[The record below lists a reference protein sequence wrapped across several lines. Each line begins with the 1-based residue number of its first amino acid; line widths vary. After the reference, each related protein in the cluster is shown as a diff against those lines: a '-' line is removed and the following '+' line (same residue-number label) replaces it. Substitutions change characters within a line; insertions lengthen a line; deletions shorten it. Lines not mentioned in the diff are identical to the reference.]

1 MDTKQILAG
10 LNTAQQEAVEKTAG
24 PVLVLAGAG
33 SGKTKVLTQ
42 KLCYILSNN
51 LALPSEILMVT
62 FTNKAAAE
70 MKERVV
76 KLLGRD
82 ANMPFMGTFHSYGAR
97 FLRIEAQH
105 TGLSS
110 NFVIYD
116 EKDSIALISTV
127 MEELNINS
135 KTTKPQA
142 VKYNISSAKN
152 EMVGSRD
159 YAGYARGYFQ
169 ETVAKIY
176 NAYEQKM
183 LEVNAVDFDDLLKK
197 VVDLLKTN
205 EEVKNKYS
213 GRYKY
218 VLVDEYQDVNAAQ
231 YQLTKILS
239 AKHGNITVVGDAS
252 QAIYAFRG
260 ADFRNIVN
268 FEKDFSDVT
277 VINLE
282 ENYRSTNTILSAA
295 NAVISQNRSHP
306 VLKLWTKN
314 GQGELIRLIQAP
326 EEQAEGNII
335 ASIIINSG
343 RNYSDFA
350 ILYRTNAQ
358 SRSIEEALIK
368 NGVAYNLVGGVRFY
382 DRKEIKDVL
391 SYLRIIANDKDIIA
405 RDRIIKLGKRK
416 YQAFLARVD
425 EINYPAAELRGIP
438 SEKYVLGHSDHK
450 INKELSPSEILASVL
465 EISEYLLRFDE
476 KDPEDVS
483 RVENIRELSSVA
495 EKFSNL
501 DEFLENVALMESGAT
516 SGETIGEKK
525 SEVTLMTIHAAKGLE
540 FPVVFMS
547 GMEEGLF
554 PHSRSLIDPAQLEEE
569 RRLCYVGMTRA
580 KEVLFLTYTAN
591 RLYFGVRGNSVPSR
605 FLGDLPED
613 LVKNLV

>member
-1 MDTKQILAG
+1 MDTKEILAG
-10 LNTAQQEAVEKTAG
+10 LNTEQQAAIEKTTG

-42 KLCYILSNN
+42 KLCYILSNK
-51 LALPSEILMVT
+51 LAYPSEVLMVT

-76 KLLGRD
+76 RLLGNN
-82 ANMPFMGTFHSYGAR
+82 AEVPFMGTFHSYGAR
-97 FLRIEAQH
+97 FLRIEGH
-105 TGLSS
+105 HLGLSS

-116 EKDSIALISTV
+116 EKDSVDLIATV
-127 MEELNINS
+127 MDELNIS
-135 KTTKPQA
+135 TKTTKPQA

-152 EMVGSRD
+152 EMVSSKS

-176 NAYEQKM
+176 DAYEQKM
-183 LEVNAVDFDDLLKK
+183 LEANAVDFDDLLKK
-197 VVDLLKTN
+197 VVDLLNDN
-205 EEVKNKYS
+205 EDIKQKYA

-218 VLVDEYQDVNAAQ
+218 LLVDEYQDVNAAQ

-239 AKHGNITVVGDAS
+239 SKYGNLTVVGDAS

-268 FEKDFSDVT
+268 FERDFKDVT

-343 RNYSDFA
+343 RDYKDFA
-350 ILYRTNAQ
+350 VLYRTNAQ
-358 SRSIEEALIK
+358 SRSIEEAFIK
-368 NGVAYNLVGGVRFY
+368 NGVPYNLVGGVRFY

-391 SYLRIIANDKDIIA
+391 AYLRIIANDKDLVA
-405 RDRIIKLGKRK
+405 TARIIKLGKRK
-416 YQAFLARVD
+416 YQSFLARVG
-425 EINYPAAELRGIP
+425 EIN
-438 SEKYVLGHSDHK
+438 
-450 INKELSPSEILASVL
+450 NTLSPSEILADVL
-465 EISEYLLRFDE
+465 EVSEYLSRFDE
-476 KDPEDVS
+476 KDPEDAG
-483 RVENIRELSSVA
+483 RVENIRELASVA
-495 EKFSNL
+495 EKFGNL
-501 DEFLENVALMESGAT
+501 DEFLENVALMETGAPLA
-516 SGETIGEKK
+516 GEGTGEKN
-525 SEVTLMTIHAAKGLE
+525 SEVTLMTIHSAKGLE

-580 KEVLFLTYTAN
+580 KEVLFLTYTSN
-591 RLYFGVRGNSVPSR
+591 RLYFGVRGSSIPSR
-605 FLGDLPED
+605 FLGDLPQD
-613 LVKNLV
+613 LVKNLQ

>member
-1 MDTKQILAG
+1 MDNKEILAG
-10 LNTAQQEAVEKTAG
+10 LNTAQQEAVEKTDG

-42 KLCYILSNN
+42 KLCYILANK
-51 LALPSEILMVT
+51 LAYPSEILMVT

-76 KLLGRD
+76 KLLGENSD
-82 ANMPFMGTFHSYGAR
+82 LPFMGTFHSYGAR
-97 FLRIEAQH
+97 FLRIEGQH

-116 EKDSIALISTV
+116 EKDSVDLIGTV
-127 MEELNINS
+127 MEELNIGT

-152 EMVGSRD
+152 EMVSAKE
-159 YAGYARGYFQ
+159 YLGYAKGYFQ
-169 ETVAKIY
+169 ETVAKVY
-176 NAYEQKM
+176 LGYEQKM
-183 LEVNAVDFDDLLKK
+183 QEVNAVDFDDLLKK

-205 EEVKNKYS
+205 SELKEKYS
-213 GRYKY
+213 NRYKY
-218 VLVDEYQDVNAAQ
+218 VLADEYQDVNAAQ

-239 AKHGNITVVGDAS
+239 SKHGNITVVGDAS

-260 ADFRNIVN
+260 ADFRNIIN
-268 FEKDFSDVT
+268 FEKDFKDVE

-295 NAVISQNRSHP
+295 NTVISQNRSHP
-306 VLKLWTKN
+306 ALKLWTKN

-326 EEQAEGNII
+326 DEQAEGNII
-335 ASIIINSG
+335 ASVIINSG
-343 RNYSDFA
+343 RDFDDFA

-358 SRSIEEALIK
+358 SRSIEESLIK
-368 NGVAYNLVGGVRFY
+368 SGVPYNLVGGVRFY

-391 SYLRIIANDKDIIA
+391 AYMRMIANEKDLVA
-405 RDRIIKLGKRK
+405 RERVMKLGKRK
-416 YQAFLARVD
+416 YQQFILRVG
-425 EINYPAAELRGIP
+425 E
-438 SEKYVLGHSDHK
+438 
-450 INKELSPSEILASVL
+450 INKEHPPSEILSSVL
-465 EISEYLLRFDE
+465 EISDYLSRFDE
-476 KDPEDVS
+476 KDPEEAG

-495 EKFSNL
+495 EKFDDL
-501 DEFLENVALMESGAT
+501 DEFLENVALMESG
-516 SGETIGEKK
+516 SDLRKNGEHT
-525 SEVTLMTIHAAKGLE
+525 SEVTLMTIHSAKGLE
-540 FPVVFMS
+540 FPVVFMT

-580 KEVLFLTYTAN
+580 KEVLFLTYTSN
-591 RLYFGVRGNSVPSR
+591 RLYFGVRGSSIPSR
-605 FLGDLPED
+605 FLGDLPEE
-613 LVKNLV
+613 LVKNLS

>member
-1 MDTKQILAG
+1 MDNKEILAG
-10 LNTAQQEAVEKTAG
+10 LNTAQQEAVKKTDG

-42 KLCYILSNN
+42 KLCYILSNK
-51 LALPSEILMVT
+51 LAYPSEILMVT

-76 KLLGRD
+76 KLLGENSD
-82 ANMPFMGTFHSYGAR
+82 LPFMGTFHSYGAR
-97 FLRIEAQH
+97 FLRIEGQH

-116 EKDSIALISTV
+116 EKDSVELIGTV
-127 MEELNINS
+127 MEELNIGT

-152 EMVGSRD
+152 EMVSAKE
-159 YAGYARGYFQ
+159 YLGYANGYFQ
-169 ETVAKIY
+169 ETVAKVY
-176 NAYEQKM
+176 LGYEQKM
-183 LEVNAVDFDDLLKK
+183 QEVNAVDFDDLLKK

-205 EEVKNKYS
+205 SELKEKYS
-213 GRYKY
+213 KRFKY

-239 AKHGNITVVGDAS
+239 SKHGNITVVGDAS

-268 FEKDFSDVT
+268 FEKDFKDVE

-295 NAVISQNRSHP
+295 NTVISQNRSHP

-326 EEQAEGNII
+326 DEQAEGNII
-335 ASIIINSG
+335 ASVIINSG
-343 RNYSDFA
+343 RDFDDFA

-358 SRSIEEALIK
+358 SRSIEESLIK
-368 NGVAYNLVGGVRFY
+368 SGVPYNLVGGVRFY

-391 SYLRIIANDKDIIA
+391 AYMRMIANEKDLVA
-405 RDRIIKLGKRK
+405 RERVMKLGKRK
-416 YQAFLARVD
+416 YQQFILRVD
-425 EINYPAAELRGIP
+425 EIN
-438 SEKYVLGHSDHK
+438 
-450 INKELSPSEILASVL
+450 KEHPPSEILSSVL
-465 EISEYLLRFDE
+465 EISDYLSRFDE
-476 KDPEDVS
+476 KDPEEAG

-495 EKFSNL
+495 EKFDNL
-501 DEFLENVALMESGAT
+501 DEFLENVALMESG
-516 SGETIGEKK
+516 SDLRKNGEHT
-525 SEVTLMTIHAAKGLE
+525 SEVTLMTIHSAKGLE
-540 FPVVFMS
+540 FPVVFMT

-580 KEVLFLTYTAN
+580 KEVLFLTYTSN
-591 RLYFGVRGNSVPSR
+591 RLYFGVRGSSIPSR

-613 LVKNLV
+613 LVKNLS

>member
-1 MDTKQILAG
+1 MDNNEILAG
-10 LNTAQQEAVEKTAG
+10 LNTAQQEAVEKTDG

-42 KLCYILSNN
+42 KLCYILANK
-51 LALPSEILMVT
+51 LAYPSEILMVT

-76 KLLGRD
+76 RLLGENSD
-82 ANMPFMGTFHSYGAR
+82 LPFMGTFHSYGAR
-97 FLRIEAQH
+97 FLRIEGQH
-105 TGLSS
+105 LGLSS

-116 EKDSIALISTV
+116 ENDSVDLIGTV
-127 MEELNINS
+127 MEELNIGT

-152 EMVGSRD
+152 EMVSAKE
-159 YAGYARGYFQ
+159 YLGYAKGYFQ
-169 ETVAKIY
+169 ETVAKVY
-176 NAYEQKM
+176 LGYEQKM
-183 LEVNAVDFDDLLKK
+183 QEVNAVDFDDLLKK

-205 EEVKNKYS
+205 SELKEKYS
-213 GRYKY
+213 NRYKY

-239 AKHGNITVVGDAS
+239 SKHGNITVVGDAS

-268 FEKDFSDVT
+268 FEKDFKDVE

-295 NAVISQNRSHP
+295 NTVISQNRSHP

-326 EEQAEGNII
+326 DEQAEGNII
-335 ASIIINSG
+335 ASVIINSG
-343 RNYSDFA
+343 RDFNDFA

-358 SRSIEEALIK
+358 SRSIEESLIK
-368 NGVAYNLVGGVRFY
+368 SGVPYNLVGGVRFY

-391 SYLRIIANDKDIIA
+391 AYMRMIANEKDLVA
-405 RDRIIKLGKRK
+405 RERIIKLGKRK
-416 YQAFLARVD
+416 YQQFILRVS
-425 EINYPAAELRGIP
+425 EINKDFP
-438 SEKYVLGHSDHK
+438 
-450 INKELSPSEILASVL
+450 PSEILSSVL
-465 EISEYLLRFDE
+465 EISDYLSRFDE
-476 KDPEDVS
+476 KDPEEAG

-495 EKFSNL
+495 EKFDNL
-501 DEFLENVALMESGAT
+501 DEFLENVALMESG
-516 SGETIGEKK
+516 SDLRKNGEHS
-525 SEVTLMTIHAAKGLE
+525 SEVTLMTIHSAKGLE
-540 FPVVFMS
+540 FPVVFMT

-580 KEVLFLTYTAN
+580 KEVLFLTYTSN
-591 RLYFGVRGNSVPSR
+591 RLYFGVRGSSIPSR
-605 FLGDLPED
+605 FLGDLPEE
-613 LVKNLV
+613 LVKNLS

>member
-51 LALPSEILMVT
+51 LALPSEVLMVT

-159 YAGYARGYFQ
+159 YAGFARGYFQ

-183 LEVNAVDFDDLLKK
+183 LEVNACDFDDLLKK

-268 FEKDFSDVT
+268 FEKDFSDVV

-295 NAVISQNRSHP
+295 NAVISQNRGHP

-335 ASIIINSG
+335 ASIITNSG
-343 RNYSDFA
+343 RDYKDFA
-350 ILYRTNAQ
+350 VLYRTNAQ

-391 SYLRIIANDKDIIA
+391 SYLRIIANDKDLVA
-405 RDRIIKLGKRK
+405 RERIIKLGKRK
-416 YQAFLARVD
+416 YQAFLTRVD
-425 EINYPAAELRGIP
+425 E
-438 SEKYVLGHSDHK
+438 
-450 INKELSPSEILASVL
+450 INKELSPFEILASVL

-501 DEFLENVALMESGAT
+501 DEFLENVALMESGSTLGKAD
-516 SGETIGEKK
+516 GEKN

>member
-1 MDTKQILAG
+1 MDNKEILAG
-10 LNTAQQEAVEKTAG
+10 LNTAQQEAVEKTDG

-42 KLCYILSNN
+42 KLCYILANH
-51 LALPSEILMVT
+51 LAYPSEILMVT
-62 FTNKAAAE
+62 FTNKAASE

-76 KLLGRD
+76 KLLGE
-82 ANMPFMGTFHSYGAR
+82 NSELPFMGTFHSYGAR
-97 FLRIEAQH
+97 FLRIEGQH
-105 TGLSS
+105 LGLSS

-116 EKDSIALISTV
+116 EKDSVDLIGTV
-127 MEELNINS
+127 MDELNIGT

-142 VKYNISSAKN
+142 IKYNISSAKN
-152 EMVGSRD
+152 EMVSAKE
-159 YAGYARGYFQ
+159 YLGYAKGYFQ
-169 ETVAKIY
+169 ETVAKVY
-176 NAYEQKM
+176 LAYEQKM
-183 LEVNAVDFDDLLKK
+183 QEVNAVDFDDLLKK

-205 EEVKNKYS
+205 SELKEKYS
-213 GRYKY
+213 NRYKY

-239 AKHGNITVVGDAS
+239 SKHGNITVVGDAS

-268 FEKDFSDVT
+268 FEKDFKDVE

-295 NAVISQNRSHP
+295 NTVISQNRSHP

-326 EEQAEGNII
+326 DEQAEGNII
-335 ASIIINSG
+335 TSVIINSG
-343 RNYSDFA
+343 RDYKDFV

-358 SRSIEEALIK
+358 SRSIEESLIK
-368 NGVAYNLVGGVRFY
+368 SGVPYNLVGGVRFY

-391 SYLRIIANDKDIIA
+391 AYMRVIANEKDLIA
-405 RDRIIKLGKRK
+405 RERVVKLGKRK
-416 YQAFLARVD
+416 YQQFILRVG
-425 EINYPAAELRGIP
+425 EIDKASPP
-438 SEKYVLGHSDHK
+438 SEVLS
-450 INKELSPSEILASVL
+450 SVL
-465 EISEYLLRFDE
+465 EISDYLSRFDE
-476 KDPEDVS
+476 KDPEEAG

-495 EKFSNL
+495 EKFDNL
-501 DEFLENVALMESGAT
+501 DEFLENVALMESGADMRKN
-516 SGETIGEKK
+516 GENT
-525 SEVTLMTIHAAKGLE
+525 SEVTLMTIHSAKGLE
-540 FPVVFMS
+540 FPVVFMT

-580 KEVLFLTYTAN
+580 KEVLFLTYTSN
-591 RLYFGVRGNSVPSR
+591 RLYFGVRGSSVPSR
-605 FLGDLPED
+605 FLGDLPEE
-613 LVKNLV
+613 LVKNLS